1 MAKEAMLKPLDIK
14 NAVFNIRGTSP
25 LIMNRFDEKAKQE
38 MLEKQQ
44 KKTKKPKEARDPEA
58 EFKRSLYVLPDGR
71 TAFPADS
78 LKLAMLRGAKMLGM
92 VMTDARSSFFVK
104 GVYSERD
111 GRELIPV
118 NGNVQSREDVVKIGM
133 GTSML
138 RYRGQVVDWSMEV
151 SIRYNASMVSEEQL
165 LNMLNAAGFGCGIGE
180 WRPERDGCF
189 GTFEVVV

>member
-1 MAKEAMLKPLDIK
+1 MLKPLDIK